1 MLPSSVDMSTW
12 AQAVHTHFPLFFF
25 FLVLLLGLQVRE
37 ARDVDRLA
45 RKLEDAAGAVT
56 LKWTTSRS
64 SPNKSTMDKLV
75 SCGSFACV
83 ARGQST
89 IPFKS
94 ARHDL
99 NVCAERCPVLVPRKA

>member
-1 MLPSSVDMSTW
+1 LKTSAVLKTSGDAVYAVFAMCILLSTIDISEVV
-12 AQAVHTHFPLFFF
+12 QTVRTHDFELLR
-25 FLVLLLGLQVRE
+25 LVWFLGLQVRE

-75 SCGSFACV
+75 SCSTV
-83 ARGQST
+83 ARL
-89 IPFKS
+89 
-94 ARHDL
+94 A
-99 NVCAERCPVLVPRKA
+99 KA